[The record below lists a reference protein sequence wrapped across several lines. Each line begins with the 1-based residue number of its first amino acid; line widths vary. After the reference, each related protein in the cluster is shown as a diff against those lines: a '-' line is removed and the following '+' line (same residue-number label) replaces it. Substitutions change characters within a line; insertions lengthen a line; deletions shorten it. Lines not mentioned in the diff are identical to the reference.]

1 MRSLEAIATPIL
13 LFAEGYI
20 SAFWDHNLEI
30 RIGFQ
35 GQVTQ
40 AQGVRWG
47 WEWALH
53 KVPMSPHMPRMCHP
67 VCQAHPCGPSPLPL
81 CTCTFAWLFF
91 LSSLFGE
98 WWRVTVTAVYP
109 SLQIA
114 LAMAGVTSVPR
125 GWHPCAR
132 VHLFVFPPPLVR
144 AELGHECGTASVFC
158 RSLCLC
164 WHPAA
169 DLKLLWMEGHDK
181 RGVGVT

>member
-67 VCQAHPCGPSPLPL
+67 VCPGPPLWPITPPTVYMHLCTVIFPLIPFWGVVAGHSHCRVSFSTDCLSYGRCYLCAQGLASL
-81 CTCTFAWLFF
+81 CTCAPVCF
-91 LSSLFGE
+91 LSS
-98 WWRVTVTAVYP
+98 
-109 SLQIA
+109 
-114 LAMAGVTSVPR
+114 
-125 GWHPCAR
+125 PCEGR
-132 VHLFVFPPPLVR
+132 VR
-144 AELGHECGTASVFC
+144 A
-158 RSLCLC
+158 
-164 WHPAA
+164 
-169 DLKLLWMEGHDK
+169 
-181 RGVGVT
+181 